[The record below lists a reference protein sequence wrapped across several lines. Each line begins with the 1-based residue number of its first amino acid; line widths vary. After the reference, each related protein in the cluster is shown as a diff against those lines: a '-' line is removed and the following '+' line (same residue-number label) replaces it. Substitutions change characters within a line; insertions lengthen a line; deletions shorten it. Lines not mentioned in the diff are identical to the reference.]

1 MKMNPITLI
10 IVLVFLYP
18 ILKGFLFKFSSRDLK
33 CDIDDLS
40 RNISFII
47 AIISGTYFGKKIFI
61 QHDDGIYRNIYNHI
75 PQQILDYLENN
86 NLIIYAI
93 VIPIIVFIIY
103 RVIKLILDLLNYVT
117 TYPALDSIEKFLSS
131 KGNIFKRT
139 TGMIFQIPKGLCYVL
154 LVAFALNIMSVLNVS
169 SKLNGYLEGS
179 KPYKSICK
187 SIIMPVT
194 NSNIAKKLP
203 NILNNSFR
211 IVIREAD
218 SGRQIEPNSDTPA
231 TLNQTNGRKTVVY
244 YNGVTLD
251 QGVKSDP
258 QIDKLAVALGS
269 EGTNTTEKAQ
279 MLYNWIGTN
288 ISYDHDKANKVLNND
303 FNVRSG
309 AISAFE
315 TRKGI
320 CFDYS
325 CLYVAMA
332 RTNNIKVRLVT
343 GEGFNGISWVSHAW
357 NQVYIPESG
366 KWINV
371 DTTFYKGGNYFDN
384 PRFSIDHKDAQ
395 IAGQW

>member
-1 MKMNPITLI
+1 MNINPITLI
-10 IVLVFLYP
+10 IVLIFLYP
-18 ILKGFLFKFSSRDLK
+18 ILRGFLFKFSSRDLK

-61 QHDDGIYRNIYNHI
+61 QHDDGVYRNIYNHV

-86 NLIIYAI
+86 NLIIYAV

-103 RVIKLILDLLNYVT
+103 RIIKLIFDLLNYAT
-117 TYPALDSIEKFLSS
+117 TYPALDSIERFLGS
-131 KGNIFKRT
+131 KSNIFKRT
-139 TGMIFQIPKGLCYVL
+139 TGMISQIPKGLCYIL
-154 LVAFALNIMSVLNVS
+154 LVVFALNIMSILNIS
-169 SKLNGYLEGS
+169 TKLNGYLEGS
-179 KPYKSICK
+179 RPYKSICK
-187 SIIMPVT
+187 NIIMPVT
-194 NSNIAKKLP
+194 NSTIAKKLP
-203 NILNNSFR
+203 NILNNSFK

-218 SGRQIEPNSDTPA
+218 SGREIQPNADAS
-231 TLNQTNGRKTVVY
+231 LNQTNGRKTVVY
-244 YNGVTLD
+244 YNGVTID
-251 QGVKSDP
+251 QGVRSNN

-269 EGTNTTEKAQ
+269 EGTNSVEKSQ

-288 ISYDHDKANKVLNND
+288 VAYDHDKANKVLNND
-303 FNVRSG
+303 FNVKSG
-309 AISAFE
+309 AIPTFE

-332 RTNNIKVRLVT
+332 RANNIKVRLIT

-357 NQVYIPESG
+357 NQVYIPEKS

-384 PRFSIDHKDAQ
+384 PRFNADHKDAQ
-395 IAGQW
+395 IVGQW